1 MSHSYTR
8 ILIHAVFCTKFRN
21 QWLSDGYRSE
31 MHSFIGETI
40 ESIGGKLII
49 AGSVED
55 HVHLL
60 IVLPPTKPI
69 SELMMIIKKESSKWI
84 KQKSGLTNF
93 RWQTGYFAAS
103 VEYKRYSGL
112 IRYIK
117 NQRKHHQKTTSKQ
130 EWEKLT
136 QTQGAA
142 LGMWRC
148 SRHETPPQ
156 KKRPLP
162 FGSRRITN
170 NRAGSY

>member
-21 QWLSDGYRSE
+21 QWLSDKYRSE
-31 MHSFIGETI
+31 MHSFMGETI
-40 ESIGGKLII
+40 ESIGCKLITV
-49 AGSVED
+49 GSVED

-60 IVLPPTKPI
+60 IVLPSTKPV
-69 SELMMIIKKESSKWI
+69 SDVMMMVKKESSKWI

-117 NQRKHHQKTTSKQ
+117 NQREHHKRISSEK
-130 EWEKLT
+130 EWEELT
-136 QTQGAA
+136 
-142 LGMWRC
+142 
-148 SRHETPPQ
+148 S
-156 KKRPLP
+156 
-162 FGSRRITN
+162 
-170 NRAGSY
+170 